1 MKVFFGAV
9 LCAILTAASTR
20 ALSTTE
26 SETLLM
32 EANASFREANETAA
46 RNPESAKELYGKSI
60 LRFER
65 ILREAGLRNG
75 RLYYNLGNA
84 YFLGGDVGRAML
96 NYRRAELY
104 IPNDPNLRQNL
115 SYVRN
120 QRKDRIEEQQKTK
133 VLKTVFF
140 WHYDLAAKTR
150 MALFAAFFIAL
161 WVFASARLFM
171 RRPILDWAIG
181 LCVILSALLVGSL
194 TVQAIAQT
202 NDASGIILAKDTTA
216 RKGNGET
223 YQPSFEEPLHAGT
236 EFTLLEDRSGWYH
249 IELHDGRRCWIPERA
264 VELVREAHGG

>member
-1 MKVFFGAV
+1 MKVFFGSV
-9 LCAILTAASTR
+9 LCAVLMAAPAQ
-20 ALSTTE
+20 ALDAAE
-26 SETLLM
+26 SQTLLM
-32 EANASFREANETAA
+32 EANARFREANELAA
-46 RNPESAKELYGKSI
+46 RDPAGAREIYGESI

-65 ILREAGLRNG
+65 ILREGGVRNG
-75 RLYYNLGNA
+75 RLYYNLANA
-84 YFLGGDVGRAML
+84 YFLGGDIGRAML

-104 IPNDPNLRQNL
+104 IPNDPNLQQNL
-115 SYVRN
+115 TYVRN
-120 QRKDRIEEQQKTK
+120 QRKDRIEEQQRTK

-150 MALFAAFFIAL
+150 VALFAAFFIAL

-171 RRPILDWAIG
+171 QRPILNWAIG
-181 LCVILSALLVGSL
+181 LCVILSALLFGSL

-202 NDASGIILAKDTTA
+202 NDASGIILAENTTA

-264 VELVREAHGG
+264 VELVRGAR